1 MKPEPPGSDLPP
13 AQDEDELEVNA
24 NAEERVA
31 VNANCDEAGVCSVL
45 SFTSVVPGVAE
56 RDMADGTEAADNVE
70 ATGGDGKGSDEAETM
85 EEGVVSGAG
94 TKNAG
99 DGVVNPKLVTASVS
113 RGGRS
118 SAMGSPAA
126 FGGGEGD
133 AVDVVGGLAAIFP
146 ISEPAV
152 GILNAILQEKC
163 LNHLRELSKNSS
175 VCKRTRFTAGSH

>member
-1 MKPEPPGSDLPP
+1 MKPEPPGSALPP

-99 DGVVNPKLVTASVS
+99 DGVVNPKLLTASVS

-118 SAMGSPAA
+118 SAIGSPAA
-126 FGGGEGD
+126 GGDGD

-146 ISEPAV
+146 ISEHAV
-152 GILNAILQEKC
+152 GILNAIL
-163 LNHLRELSKNSS
+163 
-175 VCKRTRFTAGSH
+175 

>member
-1 MKPEPPGSDLPP
+1 MKPEPPGSALPP
-13 AQDEDELEVNA
+13 DQDEDELEVSA

-31 VNANCDEAGVCSVL
+31 VNANCDETGVCSVL

-56 RDMADGTEAADNVE
+56 RDMEDGTEAANNVE
-70 ATGGDGKGSDEAETM
+70 ATEGDGKGSDEAGRM

-94 TKNAG
+94 TKKAE
-99 DGVVNPKLVTASVS
+99 DGIVNPKLVTASVS
-113 RGGRS
+113 CGGRS

-152 GILNAILQEKC
+152 GILNAIL
-163 LNHLRELSKNSS
+163 
-175 VCKRTRFTAGSH
+175 